1 MGLKHVGE
9 ATNSFAQA
17 HGKIYDGA
25 KALNIRYGH
34 SVFMSQNKFSFAGN
48 AG

>member
-1 MGLKHVGE
+1 MGLEHVGQS
-9 ATNSFAQA
+9 TNRFAQA
-17 HGKIYDGA
+17 YGKIHDGA

-34 SVFMSQNKFSFAGN
+34 PVFVGQDKFSIAEN

>member
-1 MGLKHVGE
+1 MGQ
-9 ATNSFAQA
+9 ATNGFAKA

-34 SVFMSQNKFSFAGN
+34 SVFVGQDKFSVAEN